1 MVKLEN
7 VPKFVQPIVASV
19 LRMPPQATP
28 RAQLLAKLQKQ
39 QEKSKEQQRLAE
51 LDATTALE
59 TPTIESRINS
69 DGA

>member
-1 MVKLEN
+1 MNKTV
-7 VPKFVQPIVASV
+7 FVQPTAASA
-19 LRMPPQATP
+19 LRMVPQATP

-39 QEKSKEQQRLAE
+39 QDKAKEQQKLAE

-59 TPTIESRINS
+59 TPTIESRITS